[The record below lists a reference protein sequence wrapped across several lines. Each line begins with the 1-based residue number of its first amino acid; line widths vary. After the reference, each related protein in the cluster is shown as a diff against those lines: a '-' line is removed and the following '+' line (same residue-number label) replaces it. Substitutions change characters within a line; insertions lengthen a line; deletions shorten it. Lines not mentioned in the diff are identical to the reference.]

1 MTVLMMLLLGKVM
14 WRMMV
19 VKREMGE
26 ERDERDDRG
35 LRGSE
40 GERGGWGLLKKQ
52 NHSHL
57 PLTFYNVNSFCT
69 RGKEHLPS

>member
-1 MTVLMMLLLGKVM
+1 MA
-14 WRMMV
+14 
-19 VKREMGE
+19 KREMRE

-35 LRGSE
+35 MRGSE
-40 GERGGWGLLKKQ
+40 GERGGWGLLKKL
-52 NHSHL
+52 HSHL